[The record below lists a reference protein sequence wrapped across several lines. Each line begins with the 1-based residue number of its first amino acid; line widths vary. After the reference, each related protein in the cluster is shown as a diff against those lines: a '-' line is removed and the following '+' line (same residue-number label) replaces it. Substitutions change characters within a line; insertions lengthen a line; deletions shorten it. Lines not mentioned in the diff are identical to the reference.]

1 MWAIR
6 TCCVVSILAILGVPQ
21 ALSSENPI
29 MSKQVATI
37 VEFFE
42 VVAADAQP
50 KASDF
55 FKLFGKENESELKL
69 ILTQQFPRLDI
80 NQTWFLEQEALKYV
94 NRVYDNPTQ
103 YVSRFLE
110 CLRKSRPD
118 LFLSKAKRQIEFP
131 PEITKSF
138 SNFKITVSGK
148 TLIFQFSGQE
158 ILIENIYLPEGK
170 SIYTLTEECG
180 RNP

>member
-6 TCCVVSILAILGVPQ
+6 TCCVVSILAIFGVPH
-21 ALSSENPI
+21 ALSSENSL
-29 MSKQVATI
+29 MSKQVAAI
-37 VEFFE
+37 VKFFE
-42 VVAADAQP
+42 IMVADTQP

-69 ILTQQFPRLDI
+69 ILSQEFPGLDI
-80 NQTWFLEQEALKYV
+80 KQTWFLEKEALKYV

-103 YVSRFLE
+103 YDSRFLE
-110 CLRKSRPD
+110 CLRKARPD
-118 LFLSKAKRQIEFP
+118 LFRSKAKRQIEFP

-148 TLIFQFSGQE
+148 TAIFQFSAQE
-158 ILIENIYLPEGK
+158 VFIENI
-170 SIYTLTEECG
+170 
-180 RNP
+180 